1 MYEELIYRI
10 KGTDFER
17 PDCTPFDCGAFGLL
31 AEAGRAISALQSENA
46 ELQEENGCLRHN
58 VASMQVTLDQ
68 QAQNCEELLAEK
80 DKEIERLMDKPS

>member
-31 AEAGRAISALQSENA
+31 AEAGRAISDLQHENA
-46 ELQEENGCLRHN
+46 E
-58 VASMQVTLDQ
+58 
-68 QAQNCEELLAEK
+68 K
-80 DKEIERLMDKPS
+80 DREIERLMEKPS